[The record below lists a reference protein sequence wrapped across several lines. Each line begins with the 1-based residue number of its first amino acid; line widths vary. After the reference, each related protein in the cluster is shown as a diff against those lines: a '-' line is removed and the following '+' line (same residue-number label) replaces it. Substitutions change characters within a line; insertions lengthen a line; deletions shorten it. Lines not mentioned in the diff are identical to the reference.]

1 MIQILTA
8 ALMREADRITIEKEP
23 ISSLDLMERAAS
35 RCFEWFN
42 SNIRKETPIVIICG
56 PGNNG
61 GDGLALARM
70 LYSAGFETQT
80 IVLQFDS
87 TLSEDCKTNLERL
100 QKIDFKLANVVI
112 NNFKMPKMKSDTI
125 LVDAIFGTGLSR
137 NLDGVFSAVV
147 KEMNESGRRIIS
159 IDLPSGIR
167 SDETSLV
174 ANNEIIKAST
184 TLTFQHLKMALVVG
198 ENAPFYG
205 TVVILDIG
213 LLPDAI
219 PSDQVKDHMV
229 ELFDIHQIYKPK
241 WEFSHKGNFGHALL
255 ITGEKGK
262 MGAAILAAGGF
273 LRSGGGLLTIL
284 VPEEG
289 INIVQTAVPE
299 AMVVVKDENAPKGF
313 LPDLEKF
320 TVVGMGPGIGTDQSS
335 VQRLKNHLENSK
347 RPLVLDADALNILA
361 SHPQW
366 LTLLPPDSILTPHPG
381 EFKRLVGD
389 WNNDFSKLKK
399 QREFAQQTKIYLI
412 LKGKNTS
419 VACPDGRMFF
429 NPTGNAGMAKGGSGD
444 VLTGLLTGIL
454 ASGYS
459 PKDTCILGTYL
470 HGLAG
475 DLAAEKFTE
484 EGMKAGDLVESIPLA
499 WKKVVEFGG

>member
-1 MIQILTA
+1 MQILTA
-8 ALMREADRITIEKEP
+8 AQIREADRITIEKEP
-23 ISSLDLMERAAS
+23 VSSLNLMERAAS
-35 RCFEWFN
+35 KCFDWFN
-42 SNIRKETPIVIICG
+42 TNISKETPIVIICG
-56 PGNNG
+56 RGNNG
-61 GDGLALARM
+61 GDGLALSRM
-70 LYSAGFETQT
+70 LYSAGFETKT

-87 TLSEDCKTNLERL
+87 TLSDDCKTNLERL
-100 QKIDFKLANVVI
+100 QKIDSRLVEVVI
-112 NNFKMPKMKSDTI
+112 NNFNFPKLKPETL

-137 NLDGVFSAVV
+137 NLDGVFGEVV
-147 KEMNESGRRIIS
+147 KKMNESGRPMIS

-167 SDETSLV
+167 SDESSLI
-174 ANNEIIKAST
+174 ANNEIIKAKI
-184 TLTFQHLKMALVVG
+184 TLTFQYPKMALLVG

-205 TVVILDIG
+205 KVVILDIG

-219 PSDQVKDHMV
+219 PASEVKDQLV
-229 ELFDIHQIYKPK
+229 DESDIQQIFKPK

-273 LRSGGGLLTIL
+273 LRSGGGLLTLL
-284 VPEEG
+284 VPDEG

-299 AMVVVKDENAPKGF
+299 AMVWIRDENASASF
-313 LPDLEKF
+313 LPDLEKY
-320 TVVGMGPGIGTDQSS
+320 TVVGMGPGTGMSTSTTQL
-335 VQRLKNHLENSK
+335 LKKLIESSK

-361 SHPQW
+361 AHPEW
-366 LTLLPPDSILTPHPG
+366 ISSLPPDSILTPHPG
-381 EFKRLVGD
+381 EFKRLAGE
-389 WNNDFSKLKK
+389 WKNDFEKLKM
-399 QREFAQQTKIYLI
+399 QREFAQKNKIYLV

-419 VACPDGRMFF
+419 VACPDGKMFF

-459 PKDTCILGTYL
+459 PEETCILGTYL

-475 DLAAEKFTE
+475 DLAATKLTKEA
-484 EGMKAGDLVESIPLA
+484 MKAGDLIDFLPTA
-499 WKKVVEFGG
+499 WKKIIG